1 MLSIMTSPV
10 PTERS
15 VLRSRLQHARRLGD
29 MRCDRVHQWRRE
41 TVVRLEAELA
51 QSAAYTVLL
60 RRVGAALDDRRDERG
75 EAWRRPA
82 RVGRQFGVNEIEAIE
97 RMVGVLD
104 PAIHMYPAAL
114 AC

>member
-1 MLSIMTSPV
+1 MCCVRV
-10 PTERS
+10 P
-15 VLRSRLQHARRLGD
+15 
-29 MRCDRVHQWRRE
+29 QWGRE

-60 RRVGAALDDRRDERG
+60 RRVGTALDDRRDERG

-97 RMVGVLD
+97 RMLGVLD
-104 PAIHMYPAAL
+104 PAVHMYPAAL
-114 AC
+114 ACVAMNRGIGIDNRKLACVFHHGQFVTRH